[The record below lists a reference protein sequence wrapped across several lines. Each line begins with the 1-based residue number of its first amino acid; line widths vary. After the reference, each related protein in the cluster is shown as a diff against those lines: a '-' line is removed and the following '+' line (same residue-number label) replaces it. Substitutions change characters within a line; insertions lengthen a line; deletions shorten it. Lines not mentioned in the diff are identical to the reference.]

1 MDFLQPP
8 HVRPVAETSLS
19 PYGDST
25 AKHPVVNEFQSW
37 YYRQPK
43 ALRTI
48 ITINVVVYVVAQFLY
63 LWPTGLR
70 FVMEHLALHPVFPDI
85 LLEPWQ
91 LVTYNFLHT
100 SGGLG
105 GLLHVGFNML
115 WLYWI
120 GKEFERMHGSEQFWT
135 VYLVTGICGG
145 LMCLLL
151 QPLFP
156 DISGS
161 GVRPVVGASASVL
174 GVIMTVAIL
183 YPYKQI
189 GLLFIGVVRLLYV
202 VIGFLIID
210 ALLMLSTSGTA
221 VAAHWGGALSG
232 FLFAKVV
239 RGEIGVPSWM
249 APLFGGKRRRRSSR
263 SAGWWH
269 RIKQF
274 FHVEDSS
281 SAPSRP
287 RPSSS
292 SDGAPSRRSTNRSK
306 EVDRILDKI
315 SEQGYDALSDD
326 EKQTLYEASES

>member
-1 MDFLQPP
+1 MNQ
-8 HVRPVAETSLS
+8 
-19 PYGDST
+19 
-25 AKHPVVNEFQSW
+25 FQTW

-48 ITINVVVYVVAQFLY
+48 ITINVVVYVVAQFLH
-63 LWPTGLR
+63 LWPTGFR
-70 FVMEHLALHPVFPDI
+70 FVMEHLALHPVFPDV
-85 LLEPWQ
+85 LFEPWQ
-91 LVTYNFLHT
+91 LVTYNFMHT

-120 GKEFERMHGSEQFWT
+120 GKEFERMHGSQQFWT
-135 VYLVTGICGG
+135 VYLTTGIGG
-145 LMCLLL
+145 GIMCLLL

-156 DISGS
+156 TITGT
-161 GVRPVVGASASVL
+161 GVVPVVGASASVL
-174 GVIMTVAIL
+174 GVLMTVAIL

-189 GLLFIGVVRLLYV
+189 GLLFFGVVRLLYV
-202 VIGFLIID
+202 VVGFLIID

-239 RGEIGVPSWM
+239 RDEIGVPSWL
-249 APLFGGKRRRRSSR
+249 APLFGQKTSRSRRSS
-263 SAGWWH
+263 
-269 RIKQF
+269 
-274 FHVEDSS
+274 SS
-281 SAPSRP
+281 PGLLDRLKGLFQVQSDGADPNTSPQRP
-287 RPSSS
+287 ASS
-292 SDGAPSRRSTNRSK
+292 SDGAPARPSNNRSK

-326 EKQTLYEASES
+326 EKQILYDASES